1 MNAHEI
7 SGVISALWL
16 TQPQPEAGAQPSVGA
31 PATAPV
37 QAPGPRVPGAVG
49 AQSGTGQPLVAPQS
63 NGQPGPGAA
72 PGGMNPIFLIAF
84 ALLAMVIV
92 TSMTGRKEKKR
103 RAELLS
109 SIKKYDRVQTLG
121 GIIGTILELGE
132 SEVVLRVDEA
142 TDTRIRF
149 ARSAIQG
156 VVKEAKADAKQAVE
170 AKPKNEKAAV

>member
-1 MNAHEI
+1 
-7 SGVISALWL
+7 
-16 TQPQPEAGAQPSVGA
+16 
-31 PATAPV
+31 
-37 QAPGPRVPGAVG
+37 
-49 AQSGTGQPLVAPQS
+49 
-63 NGQPGPGAA
+63 
-72 PGGMNPIFLIAF
+72 MNPIFLIAF

-92 TSMTGRKEKKR
+92 TSMSGRKEKKR
-103 RAELLS
+103 RAQLLS

-156 VVKEAKADAKQAVE
+156 VVKEAKADAKQAANVE
-170 AKPKNEKAAV
+170 AKPNGEKAAV